1 MPQVTDLTLQP
12 SATGALTPTQRATA
26 NMELVRVLAP
36 VVKKSHVVKIQG
48 KEYLQ
53 VAGCQAIGSG
63 LGYTTGTLSVQ
74 FIEEQGGLPARWE
87 ATVGVYDCMTGMMV
101 AKGTSAVFLDEPR
114 WRKADHFACMGMAQ
128 TRATGRA
135 LKGVMGWAF
144 SLIGVEGSFAEEM
157 PVDGPTTA
165 QDAPAPARALPAP
178 SKASKPAGGKQA
190 SAPAFQEIR
199 GVCTGVQP
207 KTSKS
212 GKEYYRVGIE
222 AGEGIEWFTS
232 FEPLKFD
239 AGAKIVL
246 QLKPYGDGMV
256 VHDGWVD
263 PAAEEVPF

>member
-1 MPQVTDLTLQP
+1 MGDLVLQP

-36 VVKKSHVVKIQG
+36 VVKKSHVVRIG
-48 KEYLQ
+48 DKEYLQ

-101 AKGTSAVFLDEPR
+101 AKGTSAVFMDEPR

-165 QDAPAPARALPAP
+165 QEASAPARALPAP
-178 SKASKPAGGKQA
+178 SKPSKPAGGKQGG
-190 SAPAFQEIR
+190 PAFQEVR
-199 GVCTGVQP
+199 GKCAGVQE
-207 KTSKS
+207 KVGSKS
-212 GKEYYRVGIE
+212 GKPYWRIGIE
-222 AGEGIEWFTS
+222 AGNKTEWFTS
-232 FEPLKFD
+232 FEPLTFA
-239 AGAKIVL
+239 AGDMIVL
-246 QLKPYGDGMV
+246 QLEPYGDGV
-256 VHDGWVD
+256 KVHDGWVD
-263 PAAEEVPF
+263 PAGEEVPF